1 MSKPKAA
8 RLRKHP
14 ILLTKPKN
22 GVYRFPA
29 KSWITLGKIR
39 QKNWRSLK
47 RPLGR
52 LTERSPKACFDNPA
66 VKSPMMIFS
75 HFGIYFILHWIDR
88 NIPNSLQLLAEMK
101 KKYWSTKTY
110 NNWNLN
116 FFFIKYLL
124 LLLLFFLFL

>member
-1 MSKPKAA
+1 MSKTKAA

-52 LTERSPKACFDNPA
+52 LTELSPKAWFANPA
-66 VKSPMMIFS
+66 VKSPMMIFP
-75 HFGIYFILHWIDR
+75 HFGIFFSLHWIDR
-88 NIPNSLQLLAEMK
+88 NIPNSLQLLAGMK
-101 KKYWSTKTY
+101 RKYWSTKTF
-110 NNWNLN
+110 NDWNLN
-116 FFFIKYLL
+116 FFLLNIYYYYYIKFVL
-124 LLLLFFLFL
+124 